1 MVKVIKRIKVLS
13 FRAITALKQALRRSR
28 LNWNLILLL
37 ATLGTTLWAGYQF
50 SLPLVEKGLLEN
62 PWQAAVFFSLGLLAI
77 LGCHE
82 MGHKLMADRR
92 GIKATFPYFI
102 PVPFFLGTFG
112 AIIKMK
118 TRPYDRNALFDVG
131 AAGPIAGFIAL
142 IPLTILGVYLS
153 FPLPVDN
160 MQEFMVLPSPLL
172 FDWLSESIANIPQGG
187 DLLLHPLALAGWVG
201 MIITTLNL
209 LPVATLD
216 GGHISRALFGS
227 KFHWLISFF
236 GVGITFLLGYWLFGV
251 LILLFAMR
259 RHPGPTDDL
268 IPLSKGRKL
277 LSLGLLGVLLI
288 CAAPIYQ
295 SLI

>member
-1 MVKVIKRIKVLS
+1 MVKIIKSIEGLS
-13 FRAITALKQALRRSR
+13 SRAITALEQVLRHSR
-28 LNWNLILLL
+28 LNWNVILLI

-50 SLPLVEKGLLEN
+50 SLPLVEKGLLDN
-62 PWQAAVFFSLGLLAI
+62 PWQAAVSFSLGLLAI

-82 MGHKLMADRR
+82 MGHKLMADNR

-142 IPLTILGVYLS
+142 IPLTILGVYWS
-153 FPLPVDN
+153 FPLPTEN
-160 MQEFMVLPSPLL
+160 LQEFMVLPSPLL
-172 FDWLSESIANIPQGG
+172 FDWLSESIANIPQGS

-209 LPVATLD
+209 LPVAMLD

-227 KFHWLISFF
+227 KFHRLVSFI
-236 GVGITFLLGYWLFGV
+236 GVGITFLLGYWFFGV

-259 RHPGPTDDL
+259 KHPGPTDDL
-268 IPLSKGRKL
+268 IPLSKGRKV
-277 LSLGLLGVLLI
+277 LSLGLLGILI
-288 CAAPIYQ
+288 LCAAPIYQ

>member
-1 MVKVIKRIKVLS
+1 MS
-13 FRAITALKQALRRSR
+13 FRAITALEQVLRRSR

-37 ATLGTTLWAGYQF
+37 ATLGTTLWAGYEF
-50 SLPLVEKGLLEN
+50 SLPLVEKGLLNN
-62 PWQAAVFFSLGLLAI
+62 PWEAALSFSLGLLII

-92 GIKATFPYFI
+92 SIKATFPYFI

-131 AAGPIAGFIAL
+131 AAGPISGFIAL
-142 IPLTILGVYLS
+142 IPLTILGVYWS
-153 FPLPVDN
+153 FPLPGEN
-160 MQEFMVLPSPLL
+160 LQEFMVLPSPLL
-172 FDWLSESIANIPQGG
+172 FDWLSESIVNIPQGG
-187 DLLLHPLALAGWVG
+187 DLLLHPLALAAWVG
-201 MIITTLNL
+201 MIITALNL
-209 LPVATLD
+209 LPVAMLD

-227 KFHWLISFF
+227 KFHWIVSFI
-236 GVGITFLLGYWLFGV
+236 GVGITFLLGYWFFGV

-259 RHPGPTDDL
+259 RHPGPINDL

-277 LSLGLLGVLLI
+277 LSLGLLGILFL

>member
-13 FRAITALKQALRRSR
+13 FRAITDLEQALRRSR

-62 PWQAAVFFSLGLLAI
+62 PWQAAVSFSLGLLTI

-118 TRPYDRNALFDVG
+118 TRPYDRNALFDIG

-142 IPLTILGVYLS
+142 IPLTILGVYWS
-153 FPLPVDN
+153 FPLPVEDL
-160 MQEFMVLPSPLL
+160 QEFMALPSPLL

-209 LPVATLD
+209 MPVAMLD
-216 GGHISRALFGS
+216 GGHISRALFGR
-227 KFHWLISFF
+227 KFHWLISFV

-259 RHPGPTDDL
+259 RHPGPTDDV

>member
-1 MVKVIKRIKVLS
+1 MVKITKGIKEVS
-13 FRAITALKQALRRSR
+13 FRATRALEQAVSRSR

-62 PWQAAVFFSLGLLAI
+62 PWQAAVSFSLGLLAI

-131 AAGPIAGFIAL
+131 AAGPISGFIAL
-142 IPLTILGVYLS
+142 IPLTILGVYWS
-153 FPLPVDN
+153 FPLPAENV
-160 MQEFMVLPSPLL
+160 QEFMVLPSPLL

-209 LPVATLD
+209 LPVAMLD

-251 LILLFAMR
+251 IILAFAMR

-277 LSLGLLGVLLI
+277 LSFGLLGILFI

>member
-1 MVKVIKRIKVLS
+1 MVKITKGIKEVS
-13 FRAITALKQALRRSR
+13 FRATRALEQAVSRSR

-62 PWQAAVFFSLGLLAI
+62 PWQAAVSFSLGLLAI

-131 AAGPIAGFIAL
+131 AAGPISGFIAL
-142 IPLTILGVYLS
+142 IPITILGVYWS
-153 FPLPVDN
+153 FPLAVEN
-160 MQEFMVLPSPLL
+160 MQEFMVLPSPIL
-172 FDWLSESIANIPQGG
+172 FNWLSESIANIPQGG

-209 LPVATLD
+209 LPVAMLD

-227 KFHWLISFF
+227 KFHWLISFV

-268 IPLSKGRKL
+268 IPLSKARKL

>member
-1 MVKVIKRIKVLS
+1 M
-13 FRAITALKQALRRSR
+13 RAIRALEQAIKGSR

-37 ATLGTTLWAGYQF
+37 TTLGTTLWAGYQF
-50 SLPLVEKGLLEN
+50 SLPLVEKGLLDN
-62 PWQAAVFFSLGLLAI
+62 PWEAAFSFSLGLLAI

-92 GIKATFPYFI
+92 GIRATFPYFI

-142 IPLTILGVYLS
+142 IPLTILGVYWS
-153 FPLPVDN
+153 FPLAVEN
-160 MQEFMVLPSPLL
+160 MQEFMVLPSPIL
-172 FDWLSESIANIPQGG
+172 FNWLSESIANIPQGG

-209 LPVATLD
+209 LPVAMLD

-227 KFHWLISFF
+227 KFHWLISFI
-236 GVGITFLLGYWLFGV
+236 GVGITFLLGYWLFGM

-259 RHPGPTDDL
+259 RHPGPTNDV

>member
-1 MVKVIKRIKVLS
+1 LS
-13 FRAITALKQALRRSR
+13 FRVFTALEQALKRSN

-37 ATLGTTLWAGYQF
+37 ATIGTTLWAGYQF
-50 SLPLVEKGLLEN
+50 SLPLVEKGLLTD
-62 PWQAAVFFSLGLLAI
+62 PWMAAASFSLGLLVI

-92 GIKATFPYFI
+92 SIKATFPYFI

-118 TRPYDRNALFDVG
+118 SRPYDRNALFDVG
-131 AAGPIAGFIAL
+131 AAGPISGFIAL
-142 IPLTILGVYLS
+142 IPLTILGIYWS
-153 FPLPVDN
+153 FPLSAEN
-160 MQEFMVLPSPLL
+160 LQEFMVLPSPIL
-172 FDWLSESIANIPQGG
+172 FDWLSESIAHIPQGG

-216 GGHISRALFGS
+216 GGHISRALVGS
-227 KFHWLISFF
+227 KYHRLVSFI
-236 GVGITFLLGYWLFGV
+236 GVVITFLLGYWVFGL

-259 RHPGPTDDL
+259 RHPGPTNDL
-268 IPLSKGRKL
+268 IPLSKGRKF
-277 LSLGLLGVLLI
+277 LSLGLLAMLVL
-288 CAAPIYQ
+288 CVAPIYQ

>member
-1 MVKVIKRIKVLS
+1 VS
-13 FRAITALKQALRRSR
+13 FRATRALEQAVSRSR

-50 SLPLVEKGLLEN
+50 SLPLVERGLLDN
-62 PWQAAVFFSLGLLAI
+62 PWVAAVSFSLGLLVI

-92 GIKATFPYFI
+92 GIQATFPYFI

-131 AAGPIAGFIAL
+131 AAGPIAGFLAL
-142 IPLTILGVYLS
+142 IPLTILGVYWS
-153 FPLPVDN
+153 FPLPVEN

-216 GGHISRALFGS
+216 GGHISRALFGN
-227 KFHWLISFF
+227 KLHWLISFI
-236 GVGITFLLGYWLFGV
+236 GVGITFLLGYWLFGM

-259 RHPGPTDDL
+259 RHPGPTNDV

>member
-1 MVKVIKRIKVLS
+1 
-13 FRAITALKQALRRSR
+13 
-28 LNWNLILLL
+28 
-37 ATLGTTLWAGYQF
+37 
-50 SLPLVEKGLLEN
+50 
-62 PWQAAVFFSLGLLAI
+62 
-77 LGCHE
+77 
-82 MGHKLMADRR
+82 
-92 GIKATFPYFI
+92 
-102 PVPFFLGTFG
+102 
-112 AIIKMK
+112 MK
-118 TRPYDRNALFDVG
+118 TRPHDRNALFDVG

-142 IPLTILGVYLS
+142 IPLTVLGVYWS
-153 FPLPVDN
+153 FPLPVEN
-160 MQEFMVLPSPLL
+160 LQEFMVLPSPLL

-227 KFHWLISFF
+227 KFHWLISFI
-236 GVGITFLLGYWLFGV
+236 GVGITFLLGYWLFGM

-259 RHPGPTDDL
+259 RHPGPTNDV
-268 IPLSKGRKL
+268 ISLSKGRKL

>member
-1 MVKVIKRIKVLS
+1 MR
-13 FRAITALKQALRRSR
+13 ALRALEQAVKGSS
-28 LNWNLILLL
+28 LNWNLILVF

-50 SLPLVEKGLLEN
+50 SLPLVERGLLDN
-62 PWQAAVFFSLGLLAI
+62 PWAAAVSFSLGLLVI

-112 AIIKMK
+112 AVIKMK

-131 AAGPIAGFIAL
+131 AAGPISGFIAL
-142 IPLTILGVYLS
+142 IPITILGVYWS
-153 FPLPVDN
+153 FPLPVEN

-201 MIITTLNL
+201 MLITALNL
-209 LPVATLD
+209 LPVAMLD

-251 LILLFAMR
+251 LILVFAMR

-277 LSLGLLGVLLI
+277 LSFGLLGILFI

>member
-1 MVKVIKRIKVLS
+1 MVKITKGIKEVS
-13 FRAITALKQALRRSR
+13 FRATRALEQAVSRSR

-50 SLPLVEKGLLEN
+50 SLPLVERGLLDN
-62 PWQAAVFFSLGLLAI
+62 PWVAAVSFSLGLLVI

-92 GIKATFPYFI
+92 GIQATFPYFI

-131 AAGPIAGFIAL
+131 AAGPIAGFLAL
-142 IPLTILGVYLS
+142 IPLTILGVYWS
-153 FPLPVDN
+153 FPLPVEN

-216 GGHISRALFGS
+216 GGHISRALFGN
-227 KFHWLISFF
+227 KLHWLISFI
-236 GVGITFLLGYWLFGV
+236 GVGITFLLGYWLFGM

-259 RHPGPTDDL
+259 RHPGPTNDV

>member
-1 MVKVIKRIKVLS
+1 MS
-13 FRAITALKQALRRSR
+13 FRAITALEKALRRSR

-50 SLPLVEKGLLEN
+50 SLPLVEEGFLDN
-62 PWQAAVFFSLGLLAI
+62 PWEAALSFSLGLLAI
-77 LGCHE
+77 LGFHE

-92 GIKATFPYFI
+92 GIQATFPYFI

-131 AAGPIAGFIAL
+131 AAGPITGFIAL
-142 IPLTILGVYLS
+142 IPLTILGVYWS
-153 FPLPVDN
+153 YPLPAEN
-160 MQEFMVLPSPLL
+160 LQEFMVLPSPLL
-172 FDWLSESIANIPQGG
+172 FDWLSASITNIPHGG
-187 DLLLHPLALAGWVG
+187 DLLLHPLAFAGWVG

-209 LPVATLD
+209 LPVAALD

-227 KFHWLISFF
+227 KFHWLISFI
-236 GVGITFLLGYWLFGV
+236 GVGITFLLGYWFFGV

-277 LSLGLLGVLLI
+277 FSLGLLGIFFL

>member
-1 MVKVIKRIKVLS
+1 LD
-13 FRAITALKQALRRSR
+13 
-28 LNWNLILLL
+28 
-37 ATLGTTLWAGYQF
+37 
-50 SLPLVEKGLLEN
+50 N
-62 PWQAAVFFSLGLLAI
+62 PWAAAVSFSLGLLVI

-112 AIIKMK
+112 AVIKMK

-131 AAGPIAGFIAL
+131 AAGPISGFIAL
-142 IPLTILGVYLS
+142 IPLTILGVYWS
-153 FPLPVDN
+153 FPLPVEN

-209 LPVATLD
+209 LPVAMLD

-236 GVGITFLLGYWLFGV
+236 GVGITFLLGYWLFGAI
-251 LILLFAMR
+251 ILVFAMR

-277 LSLGLLGVLLI
+277 LSFGLLGILFI

>member
-1 MVKVIKRIKVLS
+1 M
-13 FRAITALKQALRRSR
+13 RAIRTLEQAIKGSR

-50 SLPLVEKGLLEN
+50 SLPLVEKGLLGN
-62 PWQAAVFFSLGLLAI
+62 PWQAAVSFSLGLLVI

-131 AAGPIAGFIAL
+131 AAGPISGFIAL
-142 IPLTILGVYLS
+142 IPLTILGVYWS
-153 FPLPVDN
+153 FPLPVEN
-160 MQEFMVLPSPLL
+160 LQEFMVLPSPLL

-209 LPVATLD
+209 LPVAMLD

-227 KFHWLISFF
+227 KYHRLISFF

-268 IPLSKGRKL
+268 IPLSNGRKL
-277 LSLGLLGVLLI
+277 LSLGLLGILFI

>member
-1 MVKVIKRIKVLS
+1 MNLR
-13 FRAITALKQALRRSR
+13 ALRALEQAVKGSS
-28 LNWNLILLL
+28 LNWNLILVF

-50 SLPLVEKGLLEN
+50 SLPLVERGFLDN
-62 PWQAAVFFSLGLLAI
+62 PWAAAVSFSLGLLVI

-112 AIIKMK
+112 AVIKMK

-131 AAGPIAGFIAL
+131 AAGPISGFIAL
-142 IPLTILGVYLS
+142 IPLTILGVYWS
-153 FPLPVDN
+153 FPLPVEN

-172 FDWLSESIANIPQGG
+172 FDWLSELIANIPQGG

-209 LPVATLD
+209 LPVAMLD

-227 KFHWLISFF
+227 KFHWLISFI

-251 LILLFAMR
+251 IILVFAMR

-277 LSLGLLGVLLI
+277 LSFGLLGILFI

>member
-1 MVKVIKRIKVLS
+1 MS
-13 FRAITALKQALRRSR
+13 FRVITDLEQALRRSR

-131 AAGPIAGFIAL
+131 AAGPISGFIAL
-142 IPLTILGVYLS
+142 IPITILGVYWS
-153 FPLPVDN
+153 FPLPVEN
-160 MQEFMVLPSPLL
+160 LQEFMVLPSPLL

-216 GGHISRALFGS
+216 GGHISRALFGN
-227 KFHWLISFF
+227 KFHWVISFV
-236 GVGITFLLGYWLFGV
+236 GVGITFLLGYWLFGA

-259 RHPGPTDDL
+259 RHPGPTNDV

>member
-1 MVKVIKRIKVLS
+1 MR
-13 FRAITALKQALRRSR
+13 ALRALEQAVKGSS
-28 LNWNLILLL
+28 LNWNLILVF

-50 SLPLVEKGLLEN
+50 SLPLVERGLLDN
-62 PWQAAVFFSLGLLAI
+62 PWAAAVSFSLGLLVI

-112 AIIKMK
+112 AVIKMK

-131 AAGPIAGFIAL
+131 ASGPISGFIAL
-142 IPLTILGVYLS
+142 IPITILGVYWS
-153 FPLPVDN
+153 FPLPVEN

-201 MIITTLNL
+201 MLITALNL
-209 LPVATLD
+209 LPVAMLD

-251 LILLFAMR
+251 LILVFAMR

-277 LSLGLLGVLLI
+277 LSFGLLGILFI

>member
-1 MVKVIKRIKVLS
+1 M
-13 FRAITALKQALRRSR
+13 RAIRVLEQAVKGSR

-50 SLPLVEKGLLEN
+50 SLPLVERGLLDN
-62 PWQAAVFFSLGLLAI
+62 PWQAAVSFSLGLLAI

-102 PVPFFLGTFG
+102 PEPFFLGTFG

-118 TRPYDRNALFDVG
+118 TRPQDRNALFDIG

-142 IPLTILGVYLS
+142 IPLTMVGVYWS
-153 FPLPVDN
+153 FPLSVED
-160 MQEFMVLPSPLL
+160 MQEFTVLPSPLL

-209 LPVATLD
+209 LPVAMLD

-227 KFHWLISFF
+227 KFHWLISFI
-236 GVGITFLLGYWLFGV
+236 GVGITFLLGYWFFGV

-259 RHPGPTDDL
+259 RHPGPTNDL
-268 IPLSKGRKL
+268 TPLSNGRKL
-277 LSLGLLGVLLI
+277 LSLGLLGILFL

-295 SLI
+295 ILI

>member
-1 MVKVIKRIKVLS
+1 MIRKIRVFI
-13 FRAITALKQALRRSR
+13 FRAIRALEQALSRSK

-37 ATLGTTLWAGYQF
+37 GTLGTTLWAGYQF
-50 SLPLVEKGLLEN
+50 SLPLVENGLLEN
-62 PWQAAVFFSLGLLAI
+62 PWQAAVSFSLGLLAI
-77 LGCHE
+77 LGGHE

-92 GIKATFPYFI
+92 GIKATLPYFI

-131 AAGPIAGFIAL
+131 ASGPISGFILL
-142 IPLTILGVYLS
+142 IPITILGVYWS
-153 FPLPVDN
+153 FPLPVEN
-160 MQEFMVLPSPLL
+160 LQEFTVLPSPLL
-172 FDWLSESIANIPQGG
+172 FDWLSRSIANIPEGG

-209 LPVATLD
+209 LPVAMLD

-227 KFHWLISFF
+227 KFHQLVSFI

-259 RHPGPTDDL
+259 RHPGPTDDM

-277 LSLGLLGVLLI
+277 LSLGLLGILI
-288 CAAPIYQ
+288 LCVAPIYQ

>member
-1 MVKVIKRIKVLS
+1 MKAIRALEQAIKG
-13 FRAITALKQALRRSR
+13 SR
-28 LNWNLILLL
+28 LNWNLILVF
-37 ATLGTTLWAGYQF
+37 ATLGTTMWAGYQF
-50 SLPLVEKGLLEN
+50 SLPLVGKGLLEN
-62 PWQAAVFFSLGLLAI
+62 PWQAAVSFSLGLLVI

-92 GIKATFPYFI
+92 GIRATFPYFI

-112 AIIKMK
+112 AVIKMK

-131 AAGPIAGFIAL
+131 AAGPISGFIAL
-142 IPLTILGVYLS
+142 IPLTILGIYWS
-153 FPLPVDN
+153 FPLPVEN

-201 MIITTLNL
+201 MLITALNL
-209 LPVATLD
+209 LPVAMLD

-227 KFHWLISFF
+227 KFHWIISFI

-251 LILLFAMR
+251 IILVFAMR

-277 LSLGLLGVLLI
+277 LSFGLLGILFI

>member
-1 MVKVIKRIKVLS
+1 MR
-13 FRAITALKQALRRSR
+13 ALRALEQAVKGSS
-28 LNWNLILLL
+28 LNWNLILVF

-50 SLPLVEKGLLEN
+50 SLPLVERGLLDN
-62 PWQAAVFFSLGLLAI
+62 PWAAAVSFSLGLLVI

-112 AIIKMK
+112 AVIKMK

-131 AAGPIAGFIAL
+131 AAGPISGFIAL
-142 IPLTILGVYLS
+142 IPITILGVYWS
-153 FPLPVDN
+153 FPLPVEN

-209 LPVATLD
+209 LPVAMLD

-251 LILLFAMR
+251 LILVFAMR

-277 LSLGLLGVLLI
+277 LSFGLLGILFI

>member
-1 MVKVIKRIKVLS
+1 LS
-13 FRAITALKQALRRSR
+13 FRAITALQQALRRSR

-62 PWQAAVFFSLGLLAI
+62 PWQAAVSFSLGLLAI

-131 AAGPIAGFIAL
+131 AAGPISGFIAL
-142 IPLTILGVYLS
+142 IPLTILGIYWS
-153 FPLPVDN
+153 FPLAVEN
-160 MQEFMVLPSPLL
+160 MQEFMVLPSPIL
-172 FDWLSESIANIPQGG
+172 FNWLSESIANIPQGG

-209 LPVATLD
+209 LPVAMLD

-227 KFHWLISFF
+227 KFHWLISFV

-268 IPLSKGRKL
+268 IPLSKARKL

>member
-1 MVKVIKRIKVLS
+1 LN
-13 FRAITALKQALRRSR
+13 FRAITALERALRRSR
-28 LNWNLILLL
+28 LNWNIILLL

-50 SLPLVEKGLLEN
+50 SLPLVEEGLLEN
-62 PWQAAVFFSLGLLAI
+62 PWQAAVSFSLGLLAI

-112 AIIKMK
+112 AVIKMK

-131 AAGPIAGFIAL
+131 AAGPISGFIAL
-142 IPLTILGVYLS
+142 IPLTILGVYWS
-153 FPLPVDN
+153 FPLPVEN

-201 MIITTLNL
+201 MLITALNL
-209 LPVATLD
+209 LPVAMLD

-251 LILLFAMR
+251 IILVFAMR

-277 LSLGLLGVLLI
+277 LSFGLLGILFI

>member
-1 MVKVIKRIKVLS
+1 LR
-13 FRAITALKQALRRSR
+13 FRAITALDKALRRSR

-50 SLPLVEKGLLEN
+50 SLPLVEKGLLDN
-62 PWQAAVFFSLGLLAI
+62 PWQATVSFSLGLLII

-131 AAGPIAGFIAL
+131 AAGPISGFIAL
-142 IPLTILGVYLS
+142 IPLTILGVYWS
-153 FPLPVDN
+153 FPLPVEN
-160 MQEFMVLPSPLL
+160 LQEFMVLPSPLL
-172 FDWLSESIANIPQGG
+172 FDWLSESIANIPQGS

-227 KFHWLISFF
+227 KFHWLISFI
-236 GVGITFLLGYWLFGV
+236 GVGITFLLGYWFFGV

-277 LSLGLLGVLLI
+277 LSLGLLGILI
-288 CAAPIYQ
+288 LCAAPIYQ

>member
-1 MVKVIKRIKVLS
+1 MVKITKGIKEAS
-13 FRAITALKQALRRSR
+13 FRATRTIEQAVSRSR

-50 SLPLVEKGLLEN
+50 SLPLVERGLLDN
-62 PWQAAVFFSLGLLAI
+62 PWVAAVSFSLGLLVI

-92 GIKATFPYFI
+92 GIQATFPYFI

-131 AAGPIAGFIAL
+131 AAGPIAGFLAL
-142 IPLTILGVYLS
+142 IPLTILGVYWS
-153 FPLPVDN
+153 FPLPIEN
-160 MQEFMVLPSPLL
+160 TQEFMVLPSPLL

-209 LPVATLD
+209 MPVATLD

-227 KFHWLISFF
+227 RFHWLVSFI
-236 GVGITFLLGYWLFGV
+236 GVGITFLLGYWLFGM

-259 RHPGPTDDL
+259 RHPGPTYDL

-277 LSLGLLGVLLI
+277 LSIGLLGILFL